1 MSPSLTALV
10 ALDREVDRGLIE
22 TIVARDPNI
31 TMIDYLELEGP
42 SASGL
47 GTGDALIVAVADYTS
62 DARNFV
68 VKAHR
73 QHPQRPIIL
82 LCPSGTSGSLG
93 EAFSNGVDDIVALP
107 TSLGAGVETELARQ
121 LAFTIEK
128 AVIRKRGAATHK
140 TTEVVRN
147 VICVLGLKGGSGK
160 TLTSVNLAVSLA
172 QAGHSV
178 AVMDLDLQ
186 FGDVA
191 LAMGLTPMR
200 TIYDLVRSG
209 GSLDAGKLE
218 DFLMKHSSGA
228 RALLAPVRPDQA
240 AMITVPFLQEV
251 QRLLGEMF
259 EFVVVDTPPSFAPE
273 VINAVDTS
281 DDVLVVAMRDTL
293 SLKNTKLGLE
303 TLERMEYD
311 RSRIKML
318 LNRANTNVGIER
330 EDVLAI
336 LGRDVDILIPS
347 NRDIARSVNQ
357 GEPIVLQRSTDAA
370 KAFRALAQ
378 EYIDAAAAR
387 SESGSSSP
395 VIELPQA
402 ADTGEERE
410 TERAPRQ
417 SIFRKRRTA

>member
-1 MSPSLTALV
+1 MSSEIHVLV
-10 ALDREVDRGLIE
+10 ALDGEIDRGLIE
-22 TIVARDPNI
+22 TLIARDPRV
-31 TMIDYLELEGP
+31 TVLDYLELDGP
-42 SASGL
+42 SSSGL
-47 GTGDALIVAVADYTS
+47 GNGDVLVVAVADYTS
-62 DARNFV
+62 QARDFV
-68 VKAHR
+68 VKANR
-73 QHPQRPIIL
+73 QHPTRPIVL
-82 LCPSGTSGSLG
+82 LCPSGNSGSVG

-107 TSLGAGVETELARQ
+107 TTPGGTLDPELTRQ

-128 AVIRKRGAATHK
+128 AVMRKHGTSAPATQA
-140 TTEVVRN
+140 VRN

-178 AVMDLDLQ
+178 AIMDLDLQ

-218 DFLMKHSSGA
+218 DFLMEHPSGA

-240 AMITVPFLQEV
+240 AMITVPFLSEV

-259 EFVVVDTPPSFAPE
+259 EFVVIDTPPSFAPE
-273 VINAVDTS
+273 VISAVDSSNDT
-281 DDVLVVAMRDTL
+281 LVVAMRDTL

-303 TLERMEYD
+303 TLERMDYD
-311 RSRIKML
+311 RRRVKIL

-347 NRDIARSVNQ
+347 HRDITRSINQ
-357 GEPIVLQRSTDAA
+357 GEPIAEARGSEAA
-370 KAFRALAQ
+370 KAFRALA
-378 EYIDAAAAR
+378 ESYIEAAAERTGAV
-387 SESGSSSP
+387 GDN
-395 VIELPQA
+395 VVELPKGA
-402 ADTGEERE
+402 EPARERE
-410 TERAPRQ
+410 ARPTRQ
-417 SIFRKRRTA
+417 SIFRRGGRRSA

>member
-1 MSPSLTALV
+1 MSSDFSVLV
-10 ALDREVDRGLIE
+10 ALDGEVDRGLIE
-22 TIVARDPNI
+22 TIVARDPRM
-31 TMIDYLELEGP
+31 TVLDYLELDGP
-42 SASGL
+42 SSSGL
-47 GTGDALIVAVADYTS
+47 GTGDALVVAVADYTTE
-62 DARNFV
+62 ARDFV
-68 VKAHR
+68 IKAHR
-73 QHPQRPIIL
+73 QHPTRPIVL
-82 LCPSGTSGSLG
+82 LCPSGTSGALG
-93 EAFSNGVDDIVALP
+93 EAFNNGVDDIVGLP
-107 TSLGAGVETELARQ
+107 TSPGAVIDPELARQ

-128 AVIRKRGAATHK
+128 AMMRKRGTSAPKAET
-140 TTEVVRN
+140 VRN

-172 QAGHSV
+172 TLGHSV

-209 GSLDAGKLE
+209 GSLDSGKLE
-218 DFLMKHSSGA
+218 DFLMEHSSGA

-240 AMITVPFLQEV
+240 AMITVPFLSEV

-259 EFVVVDTPPSFAPE
+259 EFVVIDTPPSFAPE
-273 VINAVDTS
+273 VISAVDS
-281 DDVLVVAMRDTL
+281 CNDVLVVAMRDTL

-311 RSRIKML
+311 RRRVKIL

-347 NRDIARSVNQ
+347 HRDITRSINQ
-357 GEPIVLQRSTDAA
+357 GEPIAGQRGTEAA
-370 KAFRALAQ
+370 KAFRALAEDYAQ
-378 EYIDAAAAR
+378 AAAAR
-387 SESGSSSP
+387 RDSSASDAQ
-395 VIELPQA
+395 VIQLKDA
-402 ADTGEERE
+402 LVEERDPG
-410 TERAPRQ
+410 RPARQ
-417 SIFRKRRTA
+417 SIFRRNRRTA